1 MVGHEDYVVVEAL
14 GRSGFIQ
21 PFCPRFAGN
30 QANSEPE
37 LPTSHRNLSNPVNE
51 LEKRHLIYEFAGA
64 GVSRR
69 LVTDG
74 AAVLLHFW
82 S

>member
-1 MVGHEDYVVVEAL
+1 M
-14 GRSGFIQ
+14 
-21 PFCPRFAGN
+21 
-30 QANSEPE
+30 
-37 LPTSHRNLSNPVNE
+37 RN
-51 LEKRHLIYEFAGA
+51 LIYEFAGA
-64 GVSRR
+64 GVTRR